1 MKKILA
7 IIVVVILLVVAFMVF
22 RNLQHGS
29 KTNDATTTQKSTQQ
43 SGKTNGSVE
52 QEQSPSV
59 KDGVSSTQA
68 GNIAVQQYGG
78 TVKTVKSSEYQ
89 NKVVWEVDI
98 TDSPQGE
105 IKVEVAQADGTVVG
119 MSKVGTGN

>member
-1 MKKILA
+1 MKKIFA